1 MRRPDLR
8 FLILNGIL
16 LFAVAGTVWANR
28 TATVTAPPTGFL
40 HGESLDFRG
49 WKSHAVALTD
59 REMDLLR
66 PDAVMVRRFESPAGE
81 IAELAVIAGHRKQ
94 TVHTP
99 AYCLSGGG
107 WETLTTGE
115 WSLPIQGLPRGSSV
129 EGTRAVMTDDGNEV
143 IITYLFT
150 DGTATTRSILRFQ
163 VEQLWTRLRGHLPMG
178 ALVRII
184 VPVTRDRESAVRLSD
199 AFAAALL
206 PQTLRDLRT
215 AQKQGVAADSSATKT
230 YREKH
235 AN

>member
-1 MRRPDLR
+1 
-8 FLILNGIL
+8 
-16 LFAVAGTVWANR
+16 
-28 TATVTAPPTGFL
+28 
-40 HGESLDFRG
+40 
-49 WKSHAVALTD
+49 
-59 REMDLLR
+59 
-66 PDAVMVRRFESPAGE
+66 
-81 IAELAVIAGHRKQ
+81 
-94 TVHTP
+94 
-99 AYCLSGGG
+99 
-107 WETLTTGE
+107 
-115 WSLPIQGLPRGSSV
+115 V